1 MRAARTIVPAT
12 ATREDEGIK
21 RAVKKILW
29 IAIPAALIAGLIL
42 LVQQR
47 QGGGTTHEAQQELM
61 GTIVKIKAHGK
72 ELSRG
77 RFDEVSRS
85 AFAEIARL
93 EKEMSEWIPE
103 SPISQ
108 AARFA
113 GRKAVPVSEEIVAV
127 IDLSL
132 AVSRQTGGAFDIS
145 FKPLGRLWRV
155 EKRKEPPQEEEIRAA
170 LRLVDYRNI
179 VLDKGRRTLFLKRP
193 GMAVGLGAIAKGYA
207 AGRAARKMAEGG
219 IRDFIIDAGGDLYF
233 SGSKGGK
240 AWTCGIQ
247 DPDRKGEQADP
258 SQGQDGLR
266 RRHERRLRA
275 VFRFSGEAL
284 PPHHRHPDR
293 IPGDGDEE
301 RDGPRARSRR
311 GGRLRD
317 LLFHPRT
324 GKGRRDR
331 GPDPGGGLHPDRR
344 SGQGLA
350 GRPDR

>member
-1 MRAARTIVPAT
+1 M
-12 ATREDEGIK
+12 
-21 RAVKKILW
+21 KKILW
-29 IAIPAALIAGLIL
+29 IAILAALIAGLIL

-47 QGGGTTHEAQQELM
+47 QGGGATHETQQELM

-72 ELSRG
+72 ELSRE

-132 AVSRQTGGAFDIS
+132 SISRQTGGAFDIS

-155 EKRKEPPQEEEIRAA
+155 EKRKEPPREEEIRAA
-170 LRLVDYRNI
+170 LRLVGYRNI
-179 VLDKGRRTLFLKRP
+179 ELDKGRRTLFLKRP

-247 DPDRKGEQADP
+247 DPDRKGEQMIRLKVKTDCAVVTSGDYERYFDFQGRRYHHIIDTRTGYPATGTRSVTVLARDPAVADAYATSFFILGP
-258 SQGQDGLR
+258 AKAAEIAGRTPGVAFILID
-266 RRHERRLRA
+266 
-275 VFRFSGEAL
+275 
-284 PPHHRHPDR
+284 DR
-293 IPGDGDEE
+293 GKVW
-301 RDGPRARSRR
+301 R
-311 GGRLRD
+311 GGPID
-317 LLFHPRT
+317 EFVEEMT
-324 GKGRRDR
+324 
-331 GPDPGGGLHPDRR
+331 
-344 SGQGLA
+344 S
-350 GRPDR
+350 

>member
-1 MRAARTIVPAT
+1 L
-12 ATREDEGIK
+12 
-21 RAVKKILW
+21 KKILW
-29 IAIPAALIAGLIL
+29 IAILAVLITGLVL
-42 LVQQR
+42 LAYQR
-47 QGGGTTHEAQQELM
+47 QEEGSTHEALQELM

-72 ELSRG
+72 GLSRG

-113 GRKAVPVSEEIVAV
+113 GQKAVPVSEEIIAV

-155 EKRKEPPQEEEIRAA
+155 EKRKEPPRKEEIRDA

-179 VLDKGRRTLFLKRP
+179 TLDKERRTLFLKRP

-233 SGSKGGK
+233 SGSKGAK

-247 DPDRKGEQADP
+247 DPDRKGEQLIRLKVKMDCAVVTSGDYERYFDFQGRRYHHIIDTRTGYPATGTRSVTVLARDPAVADAYATSFFILGP
-258 SQGQDGLR
+258 VKAAEIAGRNPGVAFILID
-266 RRHERRLRA
+266 
-275 VFRFSGEAL
+275 
-284 PPHHRHPDR
+284 DR
-293 IPGDGDEE
+293 GKIW
-301 RDGPRARSRR
+301 R
-311 GGRLRD
+311 GGPID
-317 LLFHPRT
+317 EFVEEE
-324 GKGRRDR
+324 
-331 GPDPGGGLHPDRR
+331 
-344 SGQGLA
+344 SS
-350 GRPDR
+350 

>member
-1 MRAARTIVPAT
+1 LGR
-12 ATREDEGIK
+12 DEGIK

-47 QGGGTTHEAQQELM
+47 QGGGATHEAQQELM

-145 FKPLGRLWRV
+145 FKPLGLLWRV
-155 EKRKEPPQEEEIRAA
+155 EKRKEPPREEEIRAA
-170 LRLVDYRNI
+170 LRLVDYRDI

-247 DPDRKGEQADP
+247 DPDRRGEQLIRLKVKTDCAVVTSGDYERYFDFQGRRYHHIIDTRTGYPATGTRSVTVLARDPAVADAYATSFFILGP
-258 SQGQDGLR
+258 VKAAEIAGR
-266 RRHERRLRA
+266 N
-275 VFRFSGEAL
+275 
-284 PPHHRHPDR
+284 
-293 IPGDGDEE
+293 PGVAFILIDNRGKVW
-301 RDGPRARSRR
+301 R
-311 GGRLRD
+311 GGPID
-317 LLFHPRT
+317 EFVEEGT
-324 GKGRRDR
+324 
-331 GPDPGGGLHPDRR
+331 
-344 SGQGLA
+344 S
-350 GRPDR
+350 